1 MKKTVQDA
9 LRAFVRRQNETLD
22 VDVIDIAL
30 PALPIAL
37 DGYRF
42 TVVSDLHLHTLTEH
56 HRNILAAVERTAPDC
71 ILIAGDSID
80 EGTVYVERLTP
91 FFTALARIAP
101 VAACVGN
108 NDCDCLQAI
117 RDVYEEAGVT
127 LLEDETRTLPARGVP
142 LLITGLQDPLAYK
155 RGLHRERPVE
165 APVHMDLRDALPPRS
180 HADGDASRAPSV
192 LLMHQPQLAKRYAAL
207 RPSLIVA
214 GHAHGGQF
222 RVPGIGGLFSPGQG
236 FFPRLT
242 SGLYPLGD
250 AKLVVSR
257 GLGNHEIPLRL
268 NNRPHLPVL
277 VLRALED

>member
-1 MKKTVQDA
+1 MRPNQQIKA
-9 LRAFVRRQNETLD
+9 LTRDGKLIENARISKVLAFRGLERTA
-22 VDVIDIAL
+22 VDVAEAGDIVAVAGITEATVADTLCDASVDIAL

-42 TVVSDLHLHTLTEH
+42 TVVSDLHLHTLTEY

-142 LLITGLQDPLAYK
+142 LLITGLQDPLA
-155 RGLHRERPVE
+155 
-165 APVHMDLRDALPPRS
+165 
-180 HADGDASRAPSV
+180 
-192 LLMHQPQLAKRYAAL
+192 
-207 RPSLIVA
+207 
-214 GHAHGGQF
+214 
-222 RVPGIGGLFSPGQG
+222 
-236 FFPRLT
+236 
-242 SGLYPLGD
+242 
-250 AKLVVSR
+250 
-257 GLGNHEIPLRL
+257 
-268 NNRPHLPVL
+268 
-277 VLRALED
+277 